1 MPASNPRKNLPDHAA
16 VGLSVL
22 CILHCLALPIL
33 AISLP
38 VAATVTEA
46 EWVHWA
52 FAVLAVA
59 ASGSVAVWGHGA
71 RTPGFLVPAGLGA
84 LLIIG
89 ALFAEGIGVDET
101 LPTVIGGVLIA
112 FAHLRRLMGIAV
124 SA

>member
-1 MPASNPRKNLPDHAA
+1 MSASSPSENLSDCAA

-22 CILHCLALPIL
+22 CILHCLALPVL

-38 VAATVTEA
+38 VAAIIAGT
-46 EWVHWA
+46 EWVHWV

-71 RTPGFLVPAGLGA
+71 RTVGFLAPVGLGA
-84 LLIIG
+84 FLIIG

-112 FAHLRRLMGIAV
+112 FAHLRRLMG
-124 SA
+124 SAAPI

>member
-1 MPASNPRKNLPDHAA
+1 MSGSSPSKSLSDRAA

-38 VAATVTEA
+38 FAAIIAEA

-59 ASGSVAVWGHGA
+59 ASGSVALWGHGA
-71 RTPGFLVPAGLGA
+71 RKAGFLVPTCLGA
-84 LLIIG
+84 ILIIG
-89 ALFAEGIGVDET
+89 ALFAEGFGVDET

-112 FAHLRRLMGIAV
+112 VAHLRRLMG
-124 SA
+124 SAA